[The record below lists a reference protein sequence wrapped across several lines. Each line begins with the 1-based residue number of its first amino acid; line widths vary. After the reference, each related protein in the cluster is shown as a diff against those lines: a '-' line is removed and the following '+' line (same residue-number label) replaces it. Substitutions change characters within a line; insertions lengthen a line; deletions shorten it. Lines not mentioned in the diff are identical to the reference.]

1 MVNMTLGY
9 FFKGSSWVGW
19 MNNGSGRVQLLFE
32 FHSAREFN
40 SLTLQ
45 LAKRASNDNSSSLTS
60 AVINFALENGNY
72 LGKSV
77 RSGQIS
83 DGHHLPGL
91 YNVTIDLK
99 KRVGRFVQL
108 QLDYTSQWLLLSE
121 VTFQSGKFIFVFC
134 FALETIGFIWMK
146 SRV

>member
-1 MVNMTLGY
+1 
-9 FFKGSSWVGW
+9 

-77 RSGQIS
+77 RYAQIS
-83 DGHHLPGL
+83 DGQQHLPAAAAGP

-121 VTFQSGKFIFVFC
+121 VTFQSGKFVCFFC
-134 FALETIGFIWMK
+134 
-146 SRV
+146 S